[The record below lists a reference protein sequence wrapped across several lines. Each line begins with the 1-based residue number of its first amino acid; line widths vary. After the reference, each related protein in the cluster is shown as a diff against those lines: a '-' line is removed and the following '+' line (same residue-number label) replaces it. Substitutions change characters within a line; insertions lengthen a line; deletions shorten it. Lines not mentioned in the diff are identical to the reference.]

1 MYSNKTK
8 KYSQRNKTSKRIQYR
23 NIVLNN
29 LIELKYAKS
38 QKQMSD
44 IYAILRFTLLNKLNL
59 GVSNFSDDDYLVM
72 NNKIKHLHFDTK
84 TTNKLLKYVKRSKN
98 FMKQV
103 NNNRREFHHKK
114 TRKNSSK

>member
-29 LIELKYAKS
+29 LIELKSAKS

-84 TTNKLLKYVKRSKN
+84 ITNKLLKYVQKAD
-98 FMKQV
+98 
-103 NNNRREFHHKK
+103 EF
-114 TRKNSSK
+114 